1 MRVIALDINSSLLAA
16 AVERSLKENELD
28 FQVIRVNESELSKLG
43 SKSNIYAVILEVL
56 TVFPYK
62 LSQRLSLIQKVKEN
76 LPQCKF
82 VLLTDENDGQLT
94 NAVKQAKKDNLID
107 NFVFTTVSPAYLAA
121 VMDSL

>member
-1 MRVIALDINSSLLAA
+1 MRVIALDISSSLLAT

-28 FQVIRVNESELSKLG
+28 FQVMRVNETELLKLG
-43 SKSNIYAVILEVL
+43 PKNNIYAVILEVL

-62 LSQRLSLIQKVKEN
+62 LTQRLSLIQKVKEN
-76 LPQCKF
+76 LLQCKF

-94 NAVKQAKKDNLID
+94 NSVKQAKKDNLID

>member
-28 FQVIRVNESELSKLG
+28 FQVVRVNESELSKLG